1 MVAGVMIL
9 FLVMLVIGVP
19 IAVCMGLTAAAW
31 LLVNPEIPG
40 MLVASKMY
48 AQMDNFAMLAVP
60 FFMLAGQV
68 MERTGITDGLV
79 DFANSIVG
87 HIRGGLSHT
96 ACLTGMLMAGISG
109 SGQADTAAIG
119 NVLIP
124 ALKKDGYEEGYAVS
138 VVASAGGLGPIIPPS
153 IFFIYYANATQY
165 SVGKLF
171 MGGMIPGILMGIG
184 FMVIG
189 YFYARKRQIPLRP
202 FAGFGN
208 IWRSFKRNVFVLFMP
223 CIIVFGILLGVFTPT
238 EAGVVAALYEHQLEI
253 IYGEAGQYIM
263 DLFEQNTNTT
273 LIGWYIS
280 GSRNVMSTVPINNL
294 AEAKDVIIR
303 VPEVQIYNDCF
314 KLLDMAPTPLAY
326 SEMYT
331 GLQTGVVEACECPLP
346 ALYDGGYGDVAPNLC
361 LTGHMFGNA
370 VIAVNSDYW
379 NSLPAEYQTILVECF
394 DKLKDD
400 HNKQVMDMDAGLIE
414 NFKADGVYV
423 SEISDL
429 DSISDKLNAFYDDF
443 AENLGPD
450 AVAFKDLILDC
461 AP

>member
-19 IAVCMGLTAAAW
+19 IAVCMALTAGAW
-31 LLVNPEIPG
+31 LLVNPEIPS

-124 ALKKDGYEEGYAVS
+124 ALKKEGYEEGYAVS

-171 MGGMIPGILMGIG
+171 MGGLIPGILMGIG
-184 FMVIG
+184 FMIIG
-189 YFYARKRQIPLRP
+189 YFYARRRNIPLKP
-202 FAGFGN
+202 FGGFKN
-208 IWRSFKRNVFVLFMP
+208 IWRAFTRNIFVLLMP
-223 CIIVFGILLGVFTPT
+223 CIIVFGILFGVFTPT
-238 EAGVVAALYEHQLEI
+238 EAGVVAALYGI
-253 IYGEAGQYIM
+253 IYGFVTKRLTWKGLNESLVQAVVSSIGALMIVILSSLFGYVLTRLNISDVVMNLCGNFSSEAGFY
-263 DLFEQNTNTT
+263 LFILVVCLVAGMFLDGAAIIFLFIPVLLPVVTAMGLDFQHFSMFFLLAASMNQITPPVGC
-273 LIGWYIS
+273 LLFVAAG
-280 GSRNVMSTVPINNL
+280 INN
-294 AEAKDVIIR
+294 
-303 VPEVQIYNDCF
+303 
-314 KLLDMAPTPLAY
+314 TPLK
-326 SEMYT
+326 
-331 GLQTGVVEACECPLP
+331 QVIRPIIP
-346 ALYDGGYGDVAPNLC
+346 
-361 LTGHMFGNA
+361 F
-370 VIAVNSDYW
+370 IAVCTIVTLLVIPFPGLVTW
-379 NSLPAEYQTILVECF
+379 LP
-394 DKLKDD
+394 
-400 HNKQVMDMDAGLIE
+400 
-414 NFKADGVYV
+414 
-423 SEISDL
+423 
-429 DSISDKLNAFYDDF
+429 SIM
-443 AENLGPD
+443 
-450 AVAFKDLILDC
+450 
-461 AP
+461 

>member
-184 FMVIG
+184 FMIIG

-238 EAGVVAALYEHQLEI
+238 EAGVVAALYGI
-253 IYGEAGQYIM
+253 IYGFVTRRLTLKGLAESLTQAVVSSIGALMIVILSSLFGYVLTRLNISDVVMNLCSHFSSDLGFYIFILVVCLIAGMFLDGAAIIF
-263 DLFEQNTNTT
+263 LFIPVLLPVVTAMGLDFQHFSMFFLLAASMNQITPPVGC
-273 LIGWYIS
+273 LLFVAAG
-280 GSRNVMSTVPINNL
+280 INN
-294 AEAKDVIIR
+294 
-303 VPEVQIYNDCF
+303 
-314 KLLDMAPTPLAY
+314 TPLK
-326 SEMYT
+326 
-331 GLQTGVVEACECPLP
+331 QVIKPIIP
-346 ALYDGGYGDVAPNLC
+346 
-361 LTGHMFGNA
+361 F
-370 VIAVNSDYW
+370 IAVCTIVTLLVIPFPGLVTW
-379 NSLPAEYQTILVECF
+379 LPSL
-394 DKLKDD
+394 
-400 HNKQVMDMDAGLIE
+400 M
-414 NFKADGVYV
+414 
-423 SEISDL
+423 
-429 DSISDKLNAFYDDF
+429 
-443 AENLGPD
+443 
-450 AVAFKDLILDC
+450 
-461 AP
+461 

>member
-1 MVAGVMIL
+1 MMKKVFALLLTLCMV
-9 FLVMLVIGVP
+9 FS
-19 IAVCMGLTAAAW
+19 
-31 LLVNPEIPG
+31 
-40 MLVASKMY
+40 LVAC
-48 AQMDNFAMLAVP
+48 
-60 FFMLAGQV
+60 
-68 MERTGITDGLV
+68 
-79 DFANSIVG
+79 
-87 HIRGGLSHT
+87 GGSD
-96 ACLTGMLMAGISG
+96 AKEEPAAPSAPAASDEASG
-109 SGQADTAAIG
+109 SGELEPIVIKFGTGMTSTEFCTQILVKWIEEVEKVSEGKITFDYYPG
-119 NVLIP
+119 G
-124 ALKKDGYEEGYAVS
+124 ALGTTNEHAEQTD
-138 VVASAGGLGPIIPPS
+138 L
-153 IFFIYYANATQY
+153 
-165 SVGKLF
+165 
-171 MGGMIPGILMGIG
+171 GILPMNMSEIS
-184 FMVIG
+184 V
-189 YFYARKRQIPLRP
+189 YESYIPE
-202 FAGFGN
+202 
-208 IWRSFKRNVFVLFMP
+208 
-223 CIIVFGILLGVFTPT
+223 LGVLYNPFI
-238 EAGVVAALYEHQLEI
+238 VDSYEHQLEI